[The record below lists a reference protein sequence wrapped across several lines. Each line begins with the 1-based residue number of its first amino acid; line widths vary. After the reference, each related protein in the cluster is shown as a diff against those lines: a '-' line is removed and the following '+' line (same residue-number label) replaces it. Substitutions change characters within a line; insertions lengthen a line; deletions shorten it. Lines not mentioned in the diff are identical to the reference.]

1 MTKSRSVGRGGSRKG
16 SGYKSPVSDG
26 EVAKISATLDQDV
39 VVKVNQYWKSAGY
52 KTRSHFIQFC
62 IEVILK
68 EIN

>member
-1 MTKSRSVGRGGSRKG
+1 MTKSQSVGRGGARKG
-16 SGYKSPVSDG
+16 SGHKSPVSDG
-26 EVAKISATLDQDV
+26 EVVKISATLDQGIA
-39 VVKVNQYWKSAGY
+39 VKINQYWRNAGY